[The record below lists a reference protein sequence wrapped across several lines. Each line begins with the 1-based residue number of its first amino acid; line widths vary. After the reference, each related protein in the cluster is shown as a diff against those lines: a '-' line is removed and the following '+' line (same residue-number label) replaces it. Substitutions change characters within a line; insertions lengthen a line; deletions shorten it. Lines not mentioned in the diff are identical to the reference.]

1 MSEEPQEFSQ
11 AISQWEVSPEQPI
24 APIRCVTV
32 HKDGTR
38 CEYAAIP
45 GANRCL
51 KHGAE
56 ETESHKVVEAAR
68 KRLQGLTH
76 TAIETFDDVMR
87 NSINDSARI
96 KAASEVLNR
105 VGVKETT
112 EINVQIEDKSEAR
125 KAVLD
130 RINNLR
136 LEDTED
142 IEDAEVVEDDE

>member
-1 MSEEPQEFSQ
+1 MSTEPEEFEK
-11 AISQWEVSPEQPI
+11 AIHQWEVSPENPV
-24 APIRCVTV
+24 APVRCVTV
-32 HKDGTR
+32 SKEGTR

-56 ETESHKVVEAAR
+56 EADATKVVEAAR
-68 KRLQGLTH
+68 KRLMGLTH

-112 EINVQIEDKSEAR
+112 EINVQIEDKTEAR
-125 KAVLD
+125 QAVLD
-130 RINNLR
+130 RINSLR
-136 LEDTED
+136 IEDTEE
-142 IEDAEVVEDDE
+142 IEDAEVVDDDR

>member
-1 MSEEPQEFSQ
+1 MSQEPEEFEKAMSK
-11 AISQWEVSPEQPI
+11 WEVSPDTPL
-24 APIRCVTV
+24 APIRCTTV
-32 HKDGTR
+32 HQDGSR
-38 CEYAAIP
+38 CEYTAIP

-56 ETESHKVVEAAR
+56 EAESHKVVEAAR
-68 KRLQGLTH
+68 KRLMGLTH

-125 KAVLD
+125 QAVLS
-130 RINNLR
+130 RIQNLR
-136 LEDTED
+136 LEDTEE